1 MITDEA
7 TATCDNIIGLDL
19 RGSHDGSLHTA
30 LLVPLNGHELDCPGE
45 ARLEVGR
52 AHPMP
57 MAAPWRRPRTAPS
70 AATRT
75 RSSTSSTTTYVWLD
89 RSNSHRAVAAE
100 RLGLDDVMI
109 AIKRKRAAPP

>member
-45 ARLEVGR
+45 AVLQVGR
-52 AHPMP
+52 GSPDADGSA
-57 MAAPWRRPRTAPS
+57 MA
-70 AATRT
+70 
-75 RSSTSSTTTYVWLD
+75 
-89 RSNSHRAVAAE
+89 
-100 RLGLDDVMI
+100 
-109 AIKRKRAAPP
+109 